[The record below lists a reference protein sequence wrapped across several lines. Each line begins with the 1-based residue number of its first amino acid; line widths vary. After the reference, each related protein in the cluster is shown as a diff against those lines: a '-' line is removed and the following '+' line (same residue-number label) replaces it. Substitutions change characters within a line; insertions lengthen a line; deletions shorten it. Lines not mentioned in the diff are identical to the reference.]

1 VKPIQPHRVVGEL
14 ANGQGVILE
23 PLCVLCGEANEAV
36 ACPIC
41 DRTFCVELCFGVH
54 FTARDSFD
62 APDRIDTFL
71 RTQTAH
77 ELLDAACIDEKM
89 KIDWRHGLTC
99 DNCRPS
105 LREMA
110 MEALIE
116 GAKIAVSES

>member
-23 PLCVLCGEANEAV
+23 PVCVLCGEVNEAI

-41 DRTFCVELCFGVH
+41 TRVFCVELCFGVH
-54 FTARDSFD
+54 FTARDSLD
-62 APDRIDTFL
+62 APDRIDVFL

-77 ELLDAACIDEKM
+77 ELLDATITDEKL
-89 KIDWRHGLTC
+89 DWRHGLTC

-105 LREMA
+105 LREMVT
-110 MEALIE
+110 EALVT
-116 GAKIAVSES
+116 GAKIAVSGEG